1 MDGSARK
8 EHPLTQEF
16 RVGVIAKPHGV
27 HGEVNVFPT
36 TDDPERFRE
45 LEEVIL
51 DSPRE
56 GRRKLRITNV
66 KFVSKFVVLKFQGV
80 DTVEAVERWR
90 SCPLYV
96 DREHAIP
103 LEEGEYYVAD
113 VIGLTVKDIDFGRE
127 LGTVRD
133 VIETGAN
140 DVYEIRTTDQ
150 REVMIPAIKDCVKRI
165 SIEEGIME
173 IHVMKGLFD

>member
-1 MDGSARK
+1 MAETTK
-8 EHPLTQEF
+8 QEYQLTQEF

-45 LEEVIL
+45 LREVIL
-51 DSPRE
+51 DSPRD
-56 GRRKLRITNV
+56 GRLTLEITSV
-66 KFVSKFVVLKFQGV
+66 KFVNKFVVLKFRGI

-90 SCPLYV
+90 SCPLLV
-96 DREHAIP
+96 DRAHAIP
-103 LEEGEYYVAD
+103 LDEDEYYVSD
-113 VIGLTVKDIDFGRE
+113 VIGLTVKDVDSGEE
-127 LGTVRD
+127 LGRITD

-140 DVYEIRTTDQ
+140 DVYEMKRTDGS
-150 REVMIPAIKDCVKRI
+150 EVMIPAIKDCVKRI